1 MINHKSSLA
10 KRDRYG
16 AFIGYLFTLPSF
28 IGFCFFVLVPLIW
41 ASIMSFQVY
50 NVFTGSSYYVG
61 LKNYFDL
68 FKDNRTISILLNTV
82 WYCVFCTF
90 FNTAIGLFLAII
102 VNDKLNKSANVFFRS
117 IYFFPS
123 LIALTFVAVI
133 WRIFFQTDSGVI
145 NYYINFIGIKS
156 IPWLSDG
163 DLSKIS
169 VLIIDIWKN
178 CGMSMLLI
186 LSGLQTIDR
195 SLMEAASID
204 GASELKKFF
213 KITFPLL
220 TPTIFFVLI
229 MHMTGSLRI
238 FESAFVLTNGGPGDS
253 SRSLVML
260 ITEKAFT
267 SFNYGQA
274 NALSMLLMLLIAVIT
289 ALQFTASKRWVN
301 YDQ

>member
-1 MINHKSSLA
+1 
-10 KRDRYG
+10 
-16 AFIGYLFTLPSF
+16 
-28 IGFCFFVLVPLIW
+28 V
-41 ASIMSFQVY
+41 
-50 NVFTGSSYYVG
+50 
-61 LKNYFDL
+61 
-68 FKDNRTISILLNTV
+68 
-82 WYCVFCTF
+82 
-90 FNTAIGLFLAII
+90 I
-102 VNDKLNKSANVFFRS
+102 VNDKLAKSANVFFRS

-123 LIALTFVAVI
+123 LISLTFVAVI

-145 NYYINFIGIKS
+145 NFYLNFVGVHS
-156 IPWLSDG
+156 VPWLSNEY
-163 DLSKIS
+163 LSKVS

-186 LSGLQTIDR
+186 LSGLQTIDK
-195 SLMEAASID
+195 SLMEAAGID
-204 GASELKKFF
+204 GATELKKFV

-289 ALQFTASKRWVN
+289 ALQFMASKRWVN